1 MVTRRTFLK
10 AVGLALAGLSAPG
23 PVRGSLGELLG
34 LEGGAGLPPGSAPVV
49 IRMKSDALGSK
60 VWFDP
65 IGLLIEPGDTIRW
78 VLEESVHSTT
88 AYHPA
93 NANHPLRIPEQ
104 AEPWDSGILTRQGQ
118 TFEVTLTVP
127 GVYDYFC
134 LPHEAGGMVGRI
146 VVGEPGEG
154 PGTRPF
160 DQVPVRPDA
169 EEWRPVP
176 EAARKAFPPVDRI
189 VREKVVR
196 IASAQALATVRVKPA
211 GRHPD
216 GR

>member
-1 MVTRRTFLK
+1 V
-10 AVGLALAGLSAPG
+10 
-23 PVRGSLGELLG
+23 LG
-34 LEGGAGLPPGSAPVV
+34 LEGGGGPFRGAGRVE

-65 IGLLIEPGDTIRW
+65 IGVWIEPGSTVRW
-78 VLEESVHSTT
+78 VVQESVHSTT

-93 NANHPLRIPEQ
+93 NAGHSLRIPEK
-104 AEPWDSGILTRQGQ
+104 AEPWDSGILTKPGQ
-118 TFEVTLTVP
+118 TFDVTLTVP

-160 DQVPVRPDA
+160 DWFVVGPESGD
-169 EEWRPVP
+169 WRPVP
-176 EAARKAFPPVDRI
+176 EAARKAFPSVERI
-189 VREKVVR
+189 VREKIVR
-196 IASAQALATVRVKPA
+196 IVSA
-211 GRHPD
+211 
-216 GR
+216 

>member
-1 MVTRRTFLK
+1 MVTRRRFLQ
-10 AVGLALAGLSAPG
+10 AGGLALAGLSAPG
-23 PVRGSLGELLG
+23 PLRGSLGAVLG
-34 LEGGAGLPPGSAPVV
+34 LEGGGGPFRGSGRVE

-65 IGLLIEPGDTIRW
+65 IGVWIEPGSTVRW
-78 VLEESVHSTT
+78 VVQESVHSTT

-93 NANHPLRIPEQ
+93 NAGHSLRIPEK
-104 AEPWDSGILTRQGQ
+104 AEPWDSGILTKPGQ
-118 TFEVTLTVP
+118 TFDVTLTVP

-160 DQVPVRPDA
+160 DWFVVGPESGD
-169 EEWRPVP
+169 WRPVP
-176 EAARKAFPPVDRI
+176 EAARKAFPSVERI
-189 VREKVVR
+189 VREKIVR
-196 IASAQALATVRVKPA
+196 IVSA
-211 GRHPD
+211 
-216 GR
+216 